1 MSRRYSRG
9 HILFYFY
16 FCKECSENICLE
28 RELNYLISHTTKL
41 LWVIMFESGIPYY
54 KVGGKQICMEMIYFF
69 NSINLCFRRVSEKKT
84 DKTSSGPDFSVTVK
98 DESFSAA
105 TGYACIM
112 LRLIYGLQMMKYT
125 HRCSKHAMMRIRT
138 EFNCWSE
145 RL

>member
-84 DKTSSGPDFSVTVK
+84 DKTSSGPDFSGKGREFFRCHRICMHHATFDLRPAD
-98 DESFSAA
+98 DEV
-105 TGYACIM
+105 YAP
-112 LRLIYGLQMMKYT
+112 LFETRNDAN
-125 HRCSKHAMMRIRT
+125 SD
-138 EFNCWSE
+138 
-145 RL
+145 